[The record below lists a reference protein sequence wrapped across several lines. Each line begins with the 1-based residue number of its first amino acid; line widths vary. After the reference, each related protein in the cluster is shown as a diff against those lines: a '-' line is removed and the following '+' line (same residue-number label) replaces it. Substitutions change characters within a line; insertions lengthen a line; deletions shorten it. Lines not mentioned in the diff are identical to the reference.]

1 MSLRVINQLDQKPEQ
16 SGKTLLSY
24 YQASIDAGELDPDP
38 HQEVVIVALQNI
50 YNDLLNSGT
59 SSVLASLPHISLK
72 DLFFKKSTKTIPPV
86 SKKGLYVWGG
96 VGRGKT
102 HLVDLFYK
110 MVPIKRKIR
119 LHFHRFMHLVHE
131 ELNQLEGVVD
141 PLKIVAKH
149 FSEKS
154 RLLVLD
160 EMHVTDITDAML
172 LGKLFEHLFGYGVML
187 VTTSNSPPNELYKNG
202 LQRERFKPAIKLLE
216 QHTQVI
222 EMGGELDYRLKRL
235 SQGDLYAVLR
245 GDHSKQF
252 LQQRFDELSA
262 INLHKDRQDII
273 INGRRIPVEMWA
285 DGIVWL
291 SFEELCNSPRSIAD
305 YSQIAKIYH
314 TILISDIPIMDSN
327 MDDAARRFTN
337 MIDIFYDL
345 QVNLIVTAQAEAE
358 KIYVSSKLKEPFKR
372 TVSRLK
378 EMQTKE
384 YLQVR
389 HLP

>member
-1 MSLRVINQLDQKPEQ
+1 MSSSKQSSTTLEQKL
-16 SGKTLLSY
+16 SDKNLLSS
-24 YQASIDAGELDPDP
+24 YQASLDSGELDPDP
-38 HQEVVIVALQNI
+38 HQKVVVLALQEI
-50 YNDLLNSGT
+50 YDDLLASGA
-59 SSVLASLPHISLK
+59 SSSLSSFSQSSIT
-72 DLFFKKSTKTIPPV
+72 DFFFKKSAKTIPQIN
-86 SKKGLYVWGG
+86 KKGLYVWGG

-110 MVPIKRKIR
+110 MIPIKRKMR

-131 ELNQLEGVVD
+131 ELDRQDNAVD
-141 PLKIVAKH
+141 PLKNIAKN
-149 FSEKS
+149 FSKKA

-187 VTTSNSPPNELYKNG
+187 VTTSNSPPDELYKNG
-202 LQRERFKPAIKLLE
+202 LQRDRFKPAIKLLE
-216 QHTQVI
+216 QHTKVI
-222 EMGGELDYRLKRL
+222 EMGGQLDYRLQQL
-235 SQGDLYAVLR
+235 SQGDLYAVLD
-245 GDHSKQF
+245 GDDSKQF
-252 LQQRFDELSA
+252 LQKRFDELAA
-262 INLHKDRQDII
+262 IHLHKDRQDII
-273 INGRRIPVEMWA
+273 INGRRITVKMWA
-285 DGIVWL
+285 DGIVWF
-291 SFEELCNSPRSIAD
+291 SFEDLCNSPRSTLD

-314 TILISDIPIMDSN
+314 TILVSDIPIMDSS

-358 KIYVSSKLKEPFKR
+358 KLYVSSKLKEEFKR

>member
-1 MSLRVINQLDQKPEQ
+1 MQDISD
-16 SGKTLLSY
+16 
-24 YQASIDAGELDPDP
+24 
-38 HQEVVIVALQNI
+38 
-50 YNDLLNSGT
+50 DLLASEA
-59 SSVLASLPHISLK
+59 SSPLSSFSQSSFTNF
-72 DLFFKKSTKTIPPV
+72 FFKKSTQKTPPIN
-86 SKKGLYVWGG
+86 KKGLYVWGG

-110 MVPIKRKIR
+110 MVPIKRKMR

-131 ELNQLEGVVD
+131 ELGQLDSVVD
-141 PLKIVAKH
+141 PLKTIAKN
-149 FSEKS
+149 FSKKA

-172 LGKLFEHLFGYGVML
+172 LCKLFEHLFGYGVVL
-187 VTTSNSPPNELYKNG
+187 VTTSNSRPDELYKSG
-202 LQRERFKPAIKLLE
+202 LQRDRFKPAIKLLE
-216 QHTQVI
+216 QHTKVI

-235 SQGDLYAVLR
+235 SQGDLYSVLDS
-245 GDHSKQF
+245 DHSKQF
-252 LQQRFDELSA
+252 LQKRFDKISA

-291 SFEELCNSPRSIAD
+291 SFEQLCNSPRSTAD

-314 TILISDIPIMDSN
+314 TILISDIPIMDNS

-337 MIDIFYDL
+337 MIGTFYDL
-345 QVNLIVTAQAEAE
+345 QVNLIATAQAEPEALY
-358 KIYVSSKLKEPFKR
+358 ISNKLKETFKR
-372 TVSRLK
+372 TISRLR

-384 YLQVR
+384 YLEAR

>member
-1 MSLRVINQLDQKPEQ
+1 MSPSKQNSNDLERENSK
-16 SGKTLLSY
+16 KKLLSH
-24 YQASIDAGELDPDP
+24 YQASLDARELDPDP
-38 HQEVVIVALQNI
+38 HQKVIILALQDI
-50 YNDLLNSGT
+50 SDDLLASEA
-59 SSVLASLPHISLK
+59 SSPLSSFSQSSFTNF
-72 DLFFKKSTKTIPPV
+72 FFKKSTQKTPPIN
-86 SKKGLYVWGG
+86 KKGLYVWGG

-110 MVPIKRKIR
+110 MVPIKRKMR

-131 ELNQLEGVVD
+131 ELGQLDSVVD
-141 PLKIVAKH
+141 PLKTIAKN
-149 FSEKS
+149 FSKKA

-172 LGKLFEHLFGYGVML
+172 LGKLFEHLFGYGVVL
-187 VTTSNSPPNELYKNG
+187 VTTSNSRPDELYKSG
-202 LQRERFKPAIKLLE
+202 LQRDRFKPAIKLLE
-216 QHTQVI
+216 QHTKVI

-235 SQGDLYAVLR
+235 SQGDLYSVLDS
-245 GDHSKQF
+245 DHSKQF
-252 LQQRFDELSA
+252 LQKRFDKISA

-285 DGIVWL
+285 DGIVWF
-291 SFEELCNSPRSIAD
+291 SFEQLCNSPRSTAD

-314 TILISDIPIMDSN
+314 TILISDIPIMDNS

-337 MIDIFYDL
+337 MIDTFYDL
-345 QVNLIVTAQAEAE
+345 QVNLIATAQAEPEALY
-358 KIYVSSKLKEPFKR
+358 ISNKLKETFKR
-372 TVSRLK
+372 TISRLR

-384 YLQVR
+384 YLEAR